1 MNVILY
7 IYSIYI
13 HNLIHMHKH
22 YFSVWITH
30 CIPLGC
36 QLLMT
41 QHHLYREML
50 LGRCIKEGE
59 GESHG
64 HCATSEW
71 PCSTSKTSTGGGK
84 HEETWPT
91 FQHLFFLW
99 RVSEMLIRT
108 QVNLEAKLIDMACS
122 SAAKARATHG
132 LDHVSYVSCFAS
144 YLSCH
149 FTNFSLTVLFLCS
162 FLWIVILGLNS
173 QAQVWIALRQLRD
186 IWLRLCRVWWLLLVN
201 GLVSSFGLQDVLN
214 TGLPLPPAATCSNI
228 IQEVIFHHPRM
239 VLVSRFET
247 PQLAVWSTQYSF
259 THTHTHTICSSFWGV
274 WKFHVVL
281 TRVHLI

>member
-1 MNVILY
+1 MPIIDDPAPSVSRNATRPVHQGGWRRVARPLRHQRMAMFNIED
-7 IYSIYI
+7 
-13 HNLIHMHKH
+13 KH
-22 YFSVWITH
+22 RWGWVKCLFLKFFRRMANTN
-30 CIPLGC
+30 
-36 QLLMT
+36 
-41 QHHLYREML
+41 
-50 LGRCIKEGE
+50 
-59 GESHG
+59 
-64 HCATSEW
+64 
-71 PCSTSKTSTGGGK
+71 K
-84 HEETWPT
+84 HDKH
-91 FQHLFFLW
+91 FNICFFLW

-108 QVNLEAKLIDMACS
+108 QANLEAKLIDMACS

-132 LDHVSYVSCFAS
+132 LDHVSCFAS

-162 FLWIVILGLNS
+162 FLRIVILGLNS

-214 TGLPLPPAATCSNI
+214 TGIPLPPAATCSNM

-247 PQLAVWSTQYSF
+247 PQLAVWGTQYSF
-259 THTHTHTICSSFWGV
+259 THTHTPFVQVFEVYENSMLF
-274 WKFHVVL
+274 
-281 TRVHLI
+281 

>member
-1 MNVILY
+1 VYDCIWWMWYYIILY

-71 PCSTSKTSTGGGK
+71 PCSTSKTSTGGDGSSVCS
-84 HEETWPT
+84 
-91 FQHLFFLW
+91 LNFFDGWQTRINMTNISTSVSFFEGCLKCWSVPRRIW
-99 RVSEMLIRT
+99 R
-108 QVNLEAKLIDMACS
+108 
-122 SAAKARATHG
+122 
-132 LDHVSYVSCFAS
+132 
-144 YLSCH
+144 
-149 FTNFSLTVLFLCS
+149 
-162 FLWIVILGLNS
+162 LN
-173 QAQVWIALRQLRD
+173 
-186 IWLRLCRVWWLLLVN
+186 
-201 GLVSSFGLQDVLN
+201 
-214 TGLPLPPAATCSNI
+214 
-228 IQEVIFHHPRM
+228 
-239 VLVSRFET
+239 
-247 PQLAVWSTQYSF
+247 
-259 THTHTHTICSSFWGV
+259 
-274 WKFHVVL
+274 
-281 TRVHLI
+281 